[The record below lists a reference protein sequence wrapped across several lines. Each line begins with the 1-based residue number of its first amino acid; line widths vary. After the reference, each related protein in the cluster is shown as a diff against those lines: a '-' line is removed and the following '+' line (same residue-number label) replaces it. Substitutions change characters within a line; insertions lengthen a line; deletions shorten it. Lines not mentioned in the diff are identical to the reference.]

1 MRQWIGYFGTAVSF
15 LIWATGSVS
24 AAQLATFSVDPS
36 RATYQDVQKFM
47 RDLVAKYPQN
57 VRSFVLGASDS
68 GQNIEGVMIGNGP
81 VKNLVVASHHGN
93 EYGSVEV
100 ARGVAAS
107 LAEHPITG
115 QTIYVIPVLNINGYN
130 AKDRL
135 ESAAGNAFDPNRN
148 YPGPCGTEGPFTLKS
163 TQALAKFVD
172 KEGIVA
178 SATLHTFYPA
188 VVYPWGL
195 GTQDLSTPYDD
206 LFKGL
211 VQAATVESKYQTG
224 NSTEVIYAA
233 NGTYEDY
240 AFWKHG
246 IWSLLFELGNSHN
259 PSGNDVAE
267 MVATNVP
274 GIRRM
279 MEQAP
284 RVRAEDHAFKGH
296 CDKLMSLRR
305 PDKHDE

>member
-1 MRQWIGYFGTAVSF
+1 MMRHPIGFISAFVLIFATSISAQASGFSAISTDPGTATYADVQQFMRQ
-15 LIWATGSVS
+15 
-24 AAQLATFSVDPS
+24 
-36 RATYQDVQKFM
+36 
-47 RDLVAKYPQN
+47 LVKKYPQN
-57 VRSFVLGASDS
+57 AKIFTLGQSDS
-68 GQNIEGVMIGNGP
+68 GQAIEGLEIGNGP
-81 VKNLVVASHHGN
+81 TKNMVVASHHGN

-107 LAEHPITG
+107 LAEHPLIG
-115 QTIYVIPVLNINGYN
+115 QTIYVIPVLNIEGYN
-130 AKDRL
+130 GKNRR
-135 ESAAGNAFDPNRN
+135 ENVAGNSFDPNRN

-163 TQALAKFVD
+163 TAALAKFVD
-172 KEGIVA
+172 TQGIVS

-195 GTQDLSTPYDD
+195 STHDLSTPYDD
-206 LFKGL
+206 IFKNL
-211 VQAATVESKYQTG
+211 VQAATQESHYQTG

-233 NGTYEDY
+233 DGTYEDY

-246 IWSLLFELGNSHN
+246 IWSLLFELGSTHSPDNAE
-259 PSGNDVAE
+259 VAD

-284 RVRAEDHAFKGH
+284 RQRAEDHAFKGH
-296 CDKLMSLRR
+296 CDKRLMSLDR
-305 PDKHDE
+305 HDE